1 MKRISFIL
9 LLFIMCVRAH
19 ARVEG
24 VVVDDQGEALVGANV
39 YWANTT
45 HGTTTDTAGHFVLE
59 KRP

>member
-9 LLFIMCVRAH
+9 LLFICTCAY

-24 VVVDDQGEALVGANV
+24 VVLDDQGEVLVGANV

-45 HGTTTDTAGHFVLE
+45 HGTSTCADEIGRAHV
-59 KRP
+59 

>member
-19 ARVEG
+19 AHVEG

-39 YWANTT
+39 
-45 HGTTTDTAGHFVLE
+45 
-59 KRP
+59 